1 MPDNQL
7 SVNNSNNELEYKNIA
22 IKDMDKVNDYL
33 FIILDNGQKILTNG
47 KELYDCSEYS
57 HFTNIFTMGD
67 KLCAV
72 FTKFYSIS
80 VVDLNKMETLFEDRD
95 AYHVSKQDERT
106 LHIIMKIGDGNN
118 TIYDIET
125 KKYLPAPTEYEF
137 EHFLGNNLYVFREQ
151 YNSDT
156 HFYDY
161 KRCVINADGKFLLKD
176 IEGYIYYSNNHLI
189 IIKQDE
195 LCIIG
200 INEQSTLDMK
210 TIKQNETIIAK
221 PTYHDGNIIL
231 IEKGVIKIYTPSLE
245 LVSELN
251 IDGLEEVTD
260 YEIVSDTL
268 KIALPYTVDGE
279 QIGKHLFVNLKTGK
293 SISHIR
299 IEGYPYWNPTTYIGQ
314 DNLDTEVTDFHFY
327 NANLAP
333 IISVSA
339 NYYESVDSNKECMFI
354 INSKEKQLL
363 LNAETGAIQEV
374 DYNYI
379 HFHNSFPFHNS
390 LPYGYGVN
398 FSTEKIDFFDE
409 NLNIVIPE
417 FDYKK
422 FKLDFRDTEFSY
434 FIVNDYICIIKHIAD
449 GPRSFYRYILQK
461 ANGDIVL
468 DSFEHKC
475 YPMGNLI
482 QIYGN
487 NGSQFLNTN
496 TGEIGTLSITAPT
509 DETGKIDFK
518 QISDFNSL
526 LTIGSDT
533 RLSLPSADDDPIKKV
548 KEFKPSQM
556 IKKMISE

>member
-1 MPDNQL
+1 MLDNQL
-7 SVNNSNNELEYKNIA
+7 SINNSNNELGYKNIA
-22 IKDMDKVNDYL
+22 IKDIDKVNDYL

-47 KELYDCSEYS
+47 KKLYDCSEYS
-57 HFTNIFTMGD
+57 HFTDIFAMGD

-72 FTKFYSIS
+72 FKKSYSIS

-95 AYHVSKQDERT
+95 AYNVSKQDERT
-106 LHIIMKIGDGNN
+106 LHIIMKIGVGND
-118 TIYDIET
+118 TIYDVET
-125 KKYLPAPTEYEF
+125 KKYLPAPNEYEF
-137 EHFLGNNLYVFREQ
+137 EHSLGNNLYVFREQ
-151 YNSDT
+151 NNSNIP
-156 HFYDY
+156 FYDY

-176 IEGYIYYSNNHLI
+176 IKGWIDYGNNHLI
-189 IIKQDE
+189 ISKHDE
-195 LCIIG
+195 LCIVG

-210 TIKQNETIIAK
+210 TLKQNETIIAK
-221 PTYHDGNIIL
+221 PAYHNGNIIL
-231 IEKGVIKIYTPSLE
+231 IEKNLIKIYTPILE

-251 IDGLEEVTD
+251 IDGLEKVTD

-268 KIALPYTVDGE
+268 KIALPYTVDGK

-299 IEGYPYWNPTTYIGQ
+299 IEGYPYWNPTYIGQ
-314 DNLDTEVTDFHFY
+314 DNLDTEITDFHFY
-327 NANLAP
+327 NANFAP
-333 IISVSA
+333 IISLSA
-339 NYYESVDSNKECMFI
+339 NSYKSIESNRGCMFI
-354 INSKEKQLL
+354 INSKERELL
-363 LNAETGAIQEV
+363 LNAETGAIQEAN
-374 DYNYI
+374 YNYI
-379 HFHNSFPFHNS
+379 HFHNS

-398 FSTEKIDFFDE
+398 FFTEKIDFFDE

-422 FKLDFRDTEFSY
+422 FNLDFRYTEFSY
-434 FIVNDYICIIKHIAD
+434 FIINDYICIIKHIAS
-449 GPRSFYRYILQK
+449 GSRSLYRYILQK

-496 TGEIGTLSITAPT
+496 TGKIETLSINAPT
-509 DETGKIDFK
+509 YETGKIDFK

-526 LTIGSDT
+526 LTIENDKQ
-533 RLSLPSADDDPIKKV
+533 LSLTQVENNPIKK
-548 KEFKPSQM
+548 
-556 IKKMISE
+556 IKKLKSND

>member
-7 SVNNSNNELEYKNIA
+7 SVNNSSNELGYKNIT

-47 KELYDCSEYS
+47 KKLYDCSEYS
-57 HFTNIFTMGD
+57 HFTDIFTMGD

-72 FTKFYSIS
+72 FTKFSSVS
-80 VVDLNKMETLFEDRD
+80 VVDLNKMEVLFEDRD

-106 LHIIMKIGDGNN
+106 LYIIMKIGGGNDK
-118 TIYDIET
+118 IYDIET
-125 KKYLPAPTEYEF
+125 KKYLPALAEYEF
-137 EHFLGNNLYVFREQ
+137 EHSLGNNLYVFREQ
-151 YNSDT
+151 HSSDT
-156 HFYDY
+156 RFYDY

-176 IEGYIYYSNNHLI
+176 IEGWIYYSNNHLI

-195 LCIIG
+195 LCIVG
-200 INEQSTLDMK
+200 VNEQSTLDMK
-210 TIKQNETIIAK
+210 TIKQNETIIAE
-221 PTYHDGNIIL
+221 PTYHDGNILL

-268 KIALPYTVDGE
+268 KIALPHTVDDE

-299 IEGYPYWNPTTYIGQ
+299 IEFYPYWAPTTYIGQ
-314 DNLDTEVTDFHFY
+314 DSLDTEVTDFHFY
-327 NANLAP
+327 NADFDP

-339 NYYESVDSNKECMFI
+339 NYYESVESNRECMFI
-354 INSKEKQLL
+354 IRSKDNGVEKQQL
-363 LNAETGAIQEV
+363 LNAETGAIREV
-374 DYNYI
+374 DYNYV
-379 HFHNSFPFHNS
+379 HFHNS

-422 FKLDFRDTEFSY
+422 FNLDFRYTKFGY
-434 FIVNDYICIIKHIAD
+434 FIINNYICIIKHIAD

-461 ANGDIVL
+461 ANGEVVL
-468 DSFEHKC
+468 DSMEHKC

-482 QIYGN
+482 QILSN
-487 NGSQFLNTN
+487 NDSQFLNTI

-509 DETGKIDFK
+509 DETGKIDFN

-526 LTIGSDT
+526 LTIGSGT
-533 RLSLPSADDDPIKKV
+533 QLSLPSADDDPIKK
-548 KEFKPSQM
+548 
-556 IKKMISE
+556 IKKLKPNDKKDD